1 MTRHPETPQPETP
14 QPETPQPET
23 PQPETWPEGERSTG
37 QPAAEDGFT
46 EGLRRGVDRTN
57 SGVDGPAVT
66 TANSFWVAGGQQVC
80 PVCRHT
86 FRVNDRVHVQHATA
100 DGGARVVHASEELP
114 CHGDATVGQRDDP
127 ALATEFYAAIDRLD
141 ALNQVAQRLNPG
153 SWMVAN
159 LPKRV
164 RCAGCG
170 HSLRPFE
177 AVVLCPCDE
186 TAPKCKLPVHHDPAR
201 GLDCRDRWLLNKKLA
216 HCPMSYRKR

>member
-1 MTRHPETPQPETP
+1 MNEHPAPEPAAPEHRAPQPTVDL
-14 QPETPQPET
+14 
-23 PQPETWPEGERSTG
+23 
-37 QPAAEDGFT
+37 AAEDGFN
-46 EGLRRGVDRTN
+46 EGLRRGQDRTN

-86 FRVNDRVHVQHATA
+86 FRINDRVHVQHATA
-100 DGGARVVHASEELP
+100 DGAARVVHAGEELP
-114 CHGDATVGQRDDP
+114 CHGDAAVGQQDDP
-127 ALATEFYAAIDRLD
+127 AMTAEFYAAIDKLD
-141 ALNQVAQRLNPG
+141 ALNQVAKRLKPT
-153 SWMVAN
+153 SWMVAD

-201 GLDCRDRWLLNKKLA
+201 GLDCRDRWLLNKKLV